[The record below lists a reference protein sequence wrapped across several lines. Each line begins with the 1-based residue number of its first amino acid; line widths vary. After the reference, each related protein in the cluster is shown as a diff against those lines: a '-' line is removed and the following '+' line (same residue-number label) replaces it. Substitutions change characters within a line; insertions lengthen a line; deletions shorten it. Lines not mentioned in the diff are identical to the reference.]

1 MSSMLPMM
9 MMMSPQGS
17 GSNPMLPM
25 ILGMM
30 GKSHVIQYAFNEL
43 TIGGGNEDI
52 LPLLMNMPRP
62 PMVDPMTGLTMP
74 QEQDPNQMMMMM
86 ALMGDKNNAMIP
98 SR

>member
-1 MSSMLPMM
+1 
-9 MMMSPQGS
+9 
-17 GSNPMLPM
+17 
-25 ILGMM
+25 M
-30 GKSHVIQYAFNEL
+30 GKSHDMSDYYNEWP
-43 TIGGGNEDI
+43 IGGGNEDI

-62 PMVDPMTGLTMP
+62 PMIDPMTGLTMP

>member
-1 MSSMLPMM
+1 MLPMM

-30 GKSHVIQYAFNEL
+30 GKSHDMSDYYNKL
-43 TIGGGNEDI
+43 PIGGGNEDI

>member
-1 MSSMLPMM
+1 MLPMM

-30 GKSHVIQYAFNEL
+30 GKFHAGQYSYNKL
-43 TIGGGNEDI
+43 PIGGGNEDI

>member
-1 MSSMLPMM
+1 MLPMM

-30 GKSHVIQYAFNEL
+30 GKSYAGQYSHNKFP
-43 TIGGGNEDI
+43 IGGGNEDI

>member
-1 MSSMLPMM
+1 MSIRFFYRFYS
-9 MMMSPQGS
+9 
-17 GSNPMLPM
+17 
-25 ILGMM
+25 
-30 GKSHVIQYAFNEL
+30 FF
-43 TIGGGNEDI
+43 IGGGNEDI

>member
-1 MSSMLPMM
+1 MLPMM

-30 GKSHVIQYAFNEL
+30 GKSHDIQDCYNDL
-43 TIGGGNEDI
+43 PIGGGNEDI

>member
-1 MSSMLPMM
+1 MLPMM

-30 GKSHVIQYAFNEL
+30 GKFFKLSFTLKNKLVQTL
-43 TIGGGNEDI
+43 GGGNEDI